1 MLNKAMELLN
11 QKINEIC
18 EVQHRLEN
26 MECDDC
32 QAVEKA
38 QDLLSEL
45 VRVYQSEVN
54 EIVRLERE
62 KDSK

>member
-1 MLNKAMELLN
+1 MKFVKFNIAL
-11 QKINEIC
+11 KIWS
-18 EVQHRLEN
+18 
-26 MECDDC
+26 DDC

-45 VRVYQSEVN
+45 VRVYQFEVN

-62 KDSK
+62 KNL

>member
-1 MLNKAMELLN
+1 MLNKAMELLS

-18 EVQHRLEN
+18 EVQNRLEN

-62 KDSK
+62 KDLK